1 MACGNTTTRAK
12 NADSFTKAGISIN
25 ELAIRSYP

>member
-1 MACGNTTTRAK
+1 MACGNDTTGAK
-12 NADSFTKAGISIN
+12 NAGLYAKAGISIN